1 MMNFRNLEYFT
12 LVAQEESIRQ
22 AAKKLYISEQSLSEA
37 IRRLEEELGTE
48 LLLRTRPCRLTPAG
62 QIFLHHA
69 QKILKQK
76 ELMLEEIE
84 QVIHPM
90 EEDKVLI
97 TIGPMGVPVF
107 LPELIALFHKQYP
120 AYEAEIRL
128 KTDDRLDY
136 FSPEEL
142 CFLPVSERE
151 DLERIVLIQDR
162 MLLVASS
169 ELLEKTFGRR
179 LLEQLKQMEE
189 RHDIL
194 CLQELPFIDW
204 KLDQANCFVEALRSL
219 DQKNFSPKIV
229 SYSKN
234 IESNLEFCLQGLGA
248 LLIMEHI
255 LDYLLQKRSPA
266 EAAKLCCFPI
276 EAEDTSSYLA
286 LSYLRDKHLNAA
298 EKAFIAV
305 AREFFQQKESTSSE
319 LQNPS

>member
-1 MMNFRNLEYFT
+1 
-12 LVAQEESIRQ
+12 
-22 AAKKLYISEQSLSEA
+22 
-37 IRRLEEELGTE
+37 
-48 LLLRTRPCRLTPAG
+48 
-62 QIFLHHA
+62 
-69 QKILKQK
+69 
-76 ELMLEEIE
+76 
-84 QVIHPM
+84 
-90 EEDKVLI
+90 
-97 TIGPMGVPVF
+97 
-107 LPELIALFHKQYP
+107 
-120 AYEAEIRL
+120 
-128 KTDDRLDY
+128 
-136 FSPEEL
+136 
-142 CFLPVSERE
+142 
-151 DLERIVLIQDR
+151 
-162 MLLVASS
+162 
-169 ELLEKTFGRR
+169 
-179 LLEQLKQMEE
+179 MEE

-248 LLIMEHI
+248 LLIMENM

-266 EAAKLCCFPI
+266 EAAKLCRFPI

-286 LSYLRDKHLNAA
+286 LSYLKGKHLNAA